1 MNKLFSVLVVSALLS
16 VPVSVAHANPPM
28 PAFYAD
34 VMKMKPEG
42 KLGQVIKQEKTET
55 SIKGAQAWKIA
66 YISSDVAG
74 RKTIATGLI
83 MAPVGPAPK

>member
-1 MNKLFSVLVVSALLS
+1 
-16 VPVSVAHANPPM
+16 M

-42 KLGQVIKQEKTET
+42 KLGQVIKQEKIDT

-66 YISSDVAG
+66 YISSDVGGRTTFQLAWSLPRLLLLPKKG
-74 RKTIATGLI
+74 AQYWPGRMARLVLRKTAD
-83 MAPVGPAPK
+83 PHR